1 MEGTCS
7 PRTLRFKASLS
18 SSSHGRTIST
28 SLGVMCVQAFDVD
41 KLKQRYHIL
50 NKVGMPLRKGKVDLI
65 FATMKIFLSCAF
77 LGSHWNHA
85 GDD

>member
-1 MEGTCS
+1 
-7 PRTLRFKASLS
+7 
-18 SSSHGRTIST
+18 
-28 SLGVMCVQAFDVD
+28 MCVQAFDVD